1 MPVLLLI
8 SLNTFAQD
16 AEIFKPD
23 SIRKEID
30 AVQISSSLK
39 IDGMLNEPEWKL
51 TKPSPWF
58 TEIEPYQGRPADF
71 ATDVKVLYNRQYLY
85 FGIFSHDSLG
95 RKAIRATDFK
105 RDFNPQ
111 THDHITLT
119 FDGFNDKRNAM
130 CFGANAYGVQR
141 DYLSFDDLYFDENWD
156 GLWRVR
162 TTRTDSGWYAEI
174 AIPWQTLR
182 YPKTTDSTQ
191 NWGLNVY
198 RNRRLTNEIDALS
211 PFPRVFTVSRMDYAG
226 VLKNLQPPPPKT
238 NIRFEPY
245 FLSSYGHYKN
255 FDPSVKP
262 HQTEYKA
269 GGDIK
274 WAINTNA
281 VLDLTGNTDF
291 AQADADL
298 QVNNITRFSVF
309 FPEKRQFFLEN
320 ASLFSPVI
328 QMAID
333 ASGGSMHIQ
342 PFFSRT
348 IGLDTLGNPIPIVA
362 GGRFVNRSVKRNY
375 GAIVM
380 RQKETDNSPA
390 TNFFVGR
397 YSQNFGQQNRIGAL
411 MSVKNTPVGSN
422 IESTIDGFFR
432 LGEAQSLNTIFTH
445 SINTNTNKQGF
456 AGFAQY
462 YNSSTHYKIWF
473 TQSIV
478 TKDFDPEM
486 GFVSRKDVV
495 GTTPGMNWYYRGSKL
510 PFKKILR
517 AFEPGFLPE
526 FYWQAST
533 GKFIERSL
541 YFWPI
546 WFNFQ
551 SGAYFG
557 YSISPIYQNLTD
569 AFEPLGVHIAPGK
582 YHYWQQWIYFTT
594 DPSKIIAFA
603 GDYKWGSYF
612 DGRIRSADWKL
623 QFAPIPNI
631 SLLAEFNRNHFMDVG
646 QPKSN
651 ETVDLYIIQGRFAL
665 NPRLQ
670 LTGFYQ
676 KNSID
681 HSQNYNI
688 RFSWEYQ
695 PLSYIYFI
703 YNHAGFNI
711 PQQLKQTEDHEIMK
725 ISYLKQL

>member
-1 MPVLLLI
+1 MILL
-8 SLNTFAQD
+8 S
-16 AEIFKPD
+16 
-23 SIRKEID
+23 
-30 AVQISSSLK
+30 
-39 IDGMLNEPEWKL
+39 
-51 TKPSPWF
+51 
-58 TEIEPYQGRPADF
+58 
-71 ATDVKVLYNRQYLY
+71 NR
-85 FGIFSHDSLG
+85 I
-95 RKAIRATDFK
+95 
-105 RDFNPQ
+105 
-111 THDHITLT
+111 
-119 FDGFNDKRNAM
+119 KRNTK
-130 CFGANAYGVQR
+130 R
-141 DYLSFDDLYFDENWD
+141 
-156 GLWRVR
+156 
-162 TTRTDSGWYAEI
+162 
-174 AIPWQTLR
+174 
-182 YPKTTDSTQ
+182 
-191 NWGLNVY
+191 
-198 RNRRLTNEIDALS
+198 
-211 PFPRVFTVSRMDYAG
+211 
-226 VLKNLQPPPPKT
+226 
-238 NIRFEPY
+238 
-245 FLSSYGHYKN
+245 
-255 FDPSVKP
+255 
-262 HQTEYKA
+262 

-281 VLDLTGNTDF
+281 VLDLTANTDF

-320 ASLFSPVI
+320 ASLFSPFI

-333 ASGGSMHIQ
+333 GSGGSMHLQ

-380 RQKETDNSPA
+380 RQEETDNSPA

-432 LGEAQSLNTIFTH
+432 LGESQSLNTIFTH

-456 AGFAQY
+456 AGIAQY
-462 YNSSTHYKIWF
+462 FNTTNHYKIWF

-486 GFVSRKDVV
+486 GFVSRKDVI

-557 YSISPIYQNLTD
+557 YSIIPVFQRLTEP
-569 AFEPLGVHIAPGK
+569 FQPLGVNIAEGV
-582 YHYWQQWIYFTT
+582 YHYFLNEIYFTT
-594 DPSKIIAFA
+594 DPSKVIAFA
-603 GDYKWGSYF
+603 GDYKRGSYF
-612 DGRIRSADWKL
+612 DGRIKSADWKL

-703 YNHAGFNI
+703 YNHAGFNT
-711 PQQLKQTEDHEIMK
+711 PLQLKQTEDHEIIK